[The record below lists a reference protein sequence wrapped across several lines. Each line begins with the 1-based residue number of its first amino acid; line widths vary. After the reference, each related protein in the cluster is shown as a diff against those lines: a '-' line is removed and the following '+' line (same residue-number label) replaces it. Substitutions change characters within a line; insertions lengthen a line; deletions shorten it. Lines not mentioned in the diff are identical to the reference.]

1 MNETLI
7 DSISERYIELYE
19 KITGLSFK
27 KASID
32 NIQHR
37 IQMNVSEY
45 LK

>member
-1 MNETLI
+1 MDEILI
-7 DSISERYIELYE
+7 NSISQRYIELYE

-32 NIQHR
+32 NIQQR
-37 IQMNVSEY
+37 IQKNVSEY